1 MRKAIALAEAMSP
14 AVLWL
19 DEIEKGFSGLKGS
32 SGDSGVTLRVF
43 GTFLTWMQEK
53 VKPVFVIAT
62 ANDIESLPPE
72 LLRKGRFDEIFFIDL
87 PTAAERKIIFEIH
100 FGLKKRDHKKYDVD
114 RLAKE
119 ADQFSGAE
127 IEQAIL
133 SAMYRAFAENREFTT
148 EDILLSIK
156 ETVPLAVTAS
166 EKITHLRQ
174 WAHKRARPS
183 S

>member
-1 MRKAIALAEAMSP
+1 MI
-14 AVLWL
+14 
-19 DEIEKGFSGLKGS
+19 
-32 SGDSGVTLRVF
+32 
-43 GTFLTWMQEK
+43 
-53 VKPVFVIAT
+53 
-62 ANDIESLPPE
+62 
-72 LLRKGRFDEIFFIDL
+72 FD
-87 PTAAERKIIFEIH
+87 IH
-100 FGLKKRDHKKYDVD
+100 FGLKKRDPKKFDVD

-133 SAMYRAFAENREFTT
+133 SAMYKAFAEGREFTT
-148 EDILLSIK
+148 EDVLKSIQ